1 MLVIALKLGY
11 VRQVDGYLV
20 LLIQEKALL
29 ISKGRSITLLL
40 SFKIFL
46 NAKKLDFAL
55 TDVLILVENRLF
67 LQKTSPKFYG
77 KSCQISTEID
87 KSFSELFSFQ
97 CFMNDYSSPPHSMCD
112 MQKVSFL

>member
-1 MLVIALKLGY
+1 M
-11 VRQVDGYLV
+11 DGYLV

-40 SFKIFL
+40 SFIIFL

-67 LQKTSPKFYG
+67 SQKTS
-77 KSCQISTEID
+77 
-87 KSFSELFSFQ
+87 
-97 CFMNDYSSPPHSMCD
+97 
-112 MQKVSFL
+112 

>member
-1 MLVIALKLGY
+1 M
-11 VRQVDGYLV
+11 DGYLV

-40 SFKIFL
+40 SFIIFL

-67 LQKTSPKFYG
+67 SQKTSGNFTENLV
-77 KSCQISTEID
+77 KSVSKST
-87 KSFSELFSFQ
+87 SHFQNYLVFSVL
-97 CFMNDYSSPPHSMCD
+97 
-112 MQKVSFL
+112 

>member
-1 MLVIALKLGY
+1 MFGKWTAIF
-11 VRQVDGYLV
+11 V

-40 SFKIFL
+40 SFIIFL

-67 LQKTSPKFYG
+67 SQKTSRKFYR